1 MTTELLG
8 EDRTF
13 GGNDLFVDLIPR
25 SCWFSNVRT
34 CILVSDWDKLRHYV
48 YERVNY
54 VCECC
59 LINTKES
66 NENGNLEAHER
77 WEYDDVNKIQT
88 LKRIVALCHQCHQ
101 TTHIGLAGIKGK
113 KDEAVAHLKKV
124 RNFTDVECE
133 IHIKNAF
140 SLWSERNKYNWD
152 LDLSLIE
159 NNNIKLSN
167 KHKNK
172 KGINSAINMP
182 TKFYKTSEEA
192 IIAHFLVEKKYAL
205 INGKKYTN
213 LEEIMKL
220 RDSDNV
226 VDFTF

>member
-1 MTTELLG
+1 MITELVG

-25 SCWFSNVRT
+25 SCWFFNVRT
-34 CILVSDWDKLRHYV
+34 CVIASDWDKLRHYV

-59 LINTKES
+59 LINTKETII
-66 NENGNLEAHER
+66 NGNLEAHER
-77 WEYDDVNKIQT
+77 WDYDHVNKIQT

-101 TTHIGLAGIKGK
+101 TTHIRFAGIRGK

-124 RNFTDVECE
+124 RNFTDFECDL
-133 IHIKNAF
+133 HIENAS
-140 SLWSERNKYNWD
+140 SLWYERNKYNWN

-167 KHKNK
+167 KNK
-172 KGINSAINMP
+172 KSINSVINMP
-182 TKFYKTSEEA
+182 TIIYKTSEEA
-192 IIAHFLVEKKYAL
+192 LIAQLLVEKKYAL
-205 INGKKYTN
+205 INDKKYTN

-220 RDSDNV
+220 KDSDNEV
-226 VDFTF
+226 NFTF